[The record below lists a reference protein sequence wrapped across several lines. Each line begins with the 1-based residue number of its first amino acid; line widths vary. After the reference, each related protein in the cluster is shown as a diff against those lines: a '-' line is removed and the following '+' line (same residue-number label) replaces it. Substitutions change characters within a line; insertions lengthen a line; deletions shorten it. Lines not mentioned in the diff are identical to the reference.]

1 LKSDLTKAANRFGFA
16 SWAMEPG
23 KMSFPC
29 RNALRNPSTNLA
41 RKTELS
47 TFTGKKK
54 AYFG

>member
-1 LKSDLTKAANRFGFA
+1 
-16 SWAMEPG
+16 MEPG
-23 KMSFPC
+23 KMSFPF

>member
-1 LKSDLTKAANRFGFA
+1 
-16 SWAMEPG
+16 
-23 KMSFPC
+23 MSFPF